1 MSYISPIPVQADP
14 ADALL
19 ATPADTF
26 WLHEASRS
34 DCPPVRRLF
43 RLLALASPKDRAD
56 AIDQIT
62 DHCRQRLGSE
72 AMDAI
77 LNGRTA

>member
-1 MSYISPIPVQADP
+1 MSYISPTPVQADP

-19 ATPADTF
+19 ATPVDPF
-26 WLHEASRS
+26 WLHQANRS
-34 DCPPVRRLF
+34 NYPPVHRLF

>member
-1 MSYISPIPVQADP
+1 MSYVSPTPVQADP

-19 ATPADTF
+19 ASPVDPF
-26 WLHEASRS
+26 WLHQANRS
-34 DCPPVRRLF
+34 NCPPVRRLF
-43 RLLALASPKDRAD
+43 RLLALASPTDRAD

>member
-1 MSYISPIPVQADP
+1 MSYVSPTPVQADP

-19 ATPADTF
+19 ASPVDPF
-26 WLHEASRS
+26 WLHQANRS
-34 DCPPVRRLF
+34 SCPPVRRLF

-77 LNGRTA
+77 LTGRTA

>member
-1 MSYISPIPVQADP
+1 MSYISPTPVQADP
-14 ADALL
+14 ADILL
-19 ATPADTF
+19 ATPADPF
-26 WLHEASRS
+26 WLHQANRS
-34 DCPPVRRLF
+34 NCPPVRRLF

-72 AMDAI
+72 AVDAI
-77 LNGRTA
+77 LTGRTA